1 MAVRSIVLGAIL
13 CASAVL
19 CSPAAAARPAAGGH
33 YYGFEADEAR
43 PFSVLGTDAELRV
56 AGSRRRLA
64 RDSYLEYRVVCP
76 GKVAGGDFRLG
87 GTKLTRRGRFSLT
100 GRVAGHRYRIRGRFL
115 SRGHARITYSLS
127 RCRSSRFPVTLY
139 LDGEPSFA
147 GCRRQR
153 AKTLASSPDGR
164 VFERYRLESS
174 GEFFPYVYGCLFGG
188 AGG

>member
-1 MAVRSIVLGAIL
+1 MAARFLPGAL
-13 CASAVL
+13 CALLVL

-43 PFSVLGTDAELRV
+43 PFSVLGVDAELRV
-56 AGSRRRLA
+56 AGNRGRLA
-64 RDSYLEYRVVCP
+64 RGSYLEYRVECP
-76 GKVAGGDFRLG
+76 GNDAGGKFRLG
-87 GTKLTRRGRFSLT
+87 GAKLSRRGRFA
-100 GRVAGHRYRIRGRFL
+100 RAGMIAEHRYRIHGRFV

-127 RCRSSRFPVTLY
+127 RCKTSRFPVTLY
-139 LDGEPSFA
+139 LDGEPPFS

-153 AKTLASSPDGR
+153 AKTLARSADGR

-174 GEFFPYVYGCLFGG
+174 GEFFPYVYGSLFGG